1 MAIKVET
8 ELFRRSREVDPKSGN
23 GNTMGA
29 LFWQFNDIWQTE
41 SWASIEF
48 GGKWKVLQS
57 YAVHFFD
64 NLLVSPYEDID
75 HTLKVIYHDRKSIT
89 LDKLS

>member
-57 YAVHFFD
+57 YAVQFFD
-64 NLLVSPYEDID
+64 NLLVSAYEDID
-75 HTLKVIYHDRKSIT
+75 HTLKVNYHDKQSIT
-89 LDKLS
+89 LI